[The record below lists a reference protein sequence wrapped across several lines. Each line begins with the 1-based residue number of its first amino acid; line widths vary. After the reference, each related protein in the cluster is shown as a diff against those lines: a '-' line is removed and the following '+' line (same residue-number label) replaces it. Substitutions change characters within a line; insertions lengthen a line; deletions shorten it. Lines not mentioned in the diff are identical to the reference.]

1 MKDEKINEISTSTYA
16 GKAAKAVKQKA
27 QSIISDG
34 LITFTLLDFISF
46 IQINNMFADQGIF
59 ITNENKEQKYIEII
73 ESGDEKL
80 ISFLEEYINLLDNIK
95 NINNKKTEYQTI
107 IYQLQTINDKDNIE
121 EINKIVEEYLRR

>member
-16 GKAAKAVKQKA
+16 GKAAKAVKQKV